1 MYMAATIVVWED
13 YMKDRVLGIIS
24 IIASSLLMFSLWEK
38 RIEAKVFPL
47 ILLIVLILLSI
58 VLIIRKGQ
66 KEYDFKKLDQVFM
79 NFLITSIYIFVLP
92 YIGFVVSTT
101 CFVSIF
107 IIINKYPIKMIVAVI
122 LSLFMSLFLWFIF
135 VKLFGITLPEILF

>member
-1 MYMAATIVVWED
+1 MAATIVVWED